1 MATTKQLAFSLKDS
15 MSLEEVKTVIQSR
28 KLRLSPKQIS
38 AFLGQLSKLGRPMA
52 AWNVLQSFPA
62 ICSEGLTVRLC
73 RALCSNH
80 GRCPSMHLRV
90 TIVNKG

>member
-15 MSLEEVKTVIQSR
+15 MSLEDVKTVIQSR

-52 AWNVLQSFPA
+52 AWNVMQSFPA
-62 ICSEGLTVRLC
+62 IGSEGLKGL
-73 RALCSNH
+73 S
-80 GRCPSMHLRV
+80 S
-90 TIVNKG
+90 IVLESWEMSKYASTCHNCE